1 MFVKV
6 YKRCCPALYW
16 TMPLH
21 AVTVFMWTT
30 RQQPES
36 ELERQPK
43 SLAYNTAAVCSSSCD
58 EISHGLSILARAHT
72 LHPLYQV
79 EMSRWILCT
88 AR

>member
-1 MFVKV
+1 MFVK
-6 YKRCCPALYW
+6 RCCIALYW
-16 TMPLH
+16 TMPPH

-30 RQQPES
+30 RQLPES

-58 EISHGLSILARAHT
+58 ETSHGLSILDHT
-72 LHPLYQV
+72 LHLLYQV